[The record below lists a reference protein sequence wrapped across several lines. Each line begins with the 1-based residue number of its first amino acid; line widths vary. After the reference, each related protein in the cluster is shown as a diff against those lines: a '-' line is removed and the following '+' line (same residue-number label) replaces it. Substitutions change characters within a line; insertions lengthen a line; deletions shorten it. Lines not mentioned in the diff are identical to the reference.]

1 MIRLIVFL
9 GNKGK
14 TYQRTRHNSGWLFLE
29 SLPEIPPAINWQ
41 EKFHGLWTKTEIANT
56 RIYLVKPMTY
66 MNESGICVGAMAK
79 YFSIE
84 PEEILVVHDDLELPF
99 ATTRIQVGGG
109 MAGHNGLRSIKTAIG
124 SKDFI
129 RLRIGIGR
137 PQRGDVTS
145 YVLGKFSPMED
156 AELPLIFDRNH
167 EILRNWIA
175 RGCRIADLPL
185 FFTLG
190 E

>member
-1 MIRLIVFL
+1 
-9 GNKGK
+9 
-14 TYQRTRHNSGWLFLE
+14 
-29 SLPEIPPAINWQ
+29 
-41 EKFHGLWTKTEIANT
+41 
-56 RIYLVKPMTY
+56 
-66 MNESGICVGAMAK
+66 
-79 YFSIE
+79 
-84 PEEILVVHDDLELPF
+84 
-99 ATTRIQVGGG
+99 

-175 RGCRIADLPL
+175 GGCRIEDLPL